1 MMKLFDPRT
10 PRLSTWL
17 KTVAAAAVVFGLLC
31 AILAAPPQ
39 AAQTSPVAAE
49 WQVIRQEGQ
58 GKLIALQG
66 QKVLLLKGSPYEMG
80 LQHGRLLATEVAE
93 DAQAY
98 LHDWAIGKSGES
110 TSSLK
115 DIFESLQPFIPTR
128 YMEEM
133 RGLAEGSGVP
143 LEEIHLLHAIPTR
156 FHCTGAA
163 AFGKATV
170 DGRLYHTR
178 SLDYSLDIGDKKTAQ
193 ENALLIVYQP
203 DDGNAH
209 AVIAFAGLIGCVS
222 GMNDKG
228 ISIGEIG
235 NKCRDESYAGMPMIL
250 MLREALRTS
259 RSLEDVIGYIRGA
272 PRTCGFT
279 FIVGDGKIPSACAL
293 EVSHSRM
300 AVGLPGDPKS
310 DPAPH
315 FPIPDAIRRGNY
327 FVDTQMAAVQ
337 RDIYDPRIS
346 SPMDWLGYSVMSSF
360 LRENLG
366 RLDGLK
372 MIDLLRKYPPEHPCL
387 HQAVFCPS
395 SLEFWVSNAVSPAV
409 ARYAGAQNQPF
420 YKYNLARLVAGEPFT
435 VEVAE
440 PPARPAGQL
449 PRPETGDLK
458 VSEREEFRS
467 QPLSRFRLQK
477 ESFDWVLT
485 YTYATEKYFV
495 ADLSFPSPLETSWP
509 EANTVYA
516 EYYRPRVPLAAVRR
530 TGGLPSHAPVRPAE
544 HGDVTGQAG
553 RVPGIIVLDILQGNF
568 LVARTVA
575 RNLAENGIAALAV
588 HMPFFGKRK
597 PHDDPDATMLSP
609 SISFTVELMTQ
620 AVLDIRSAALWLRA
634 REEINGERTGVVGV
648 SLGAVIGGLVI
659 GVDDSF
665 VKNALVL
672 GGGDV
677 AQILWTSPE
686 SAELKQK
693 LEEKGYTLEKLREEL
708 QPVDPL
714 TYAHRINRSTVL
726 LFNAKKDETVIP
738 DCTTKF
744 WEKAGQPRIIWYDTS
759 HVGMAPYINTI
770 LEQIVAFIQE

>member
-17 KTVAAAAVVFGLLC
+17 KTVAAAATVFGLLC
-31 AILAAPPQ
+31 AIFAAPPQ
-39 AAQTSPVAAE
+39 AAQTSAVAAE

-66 QKVLLLKGSPYEMG
+66 GKVLLLKGSPYEMG
-80 LQHGRLLATEVAE
+80 LQHGRLLAREVAE

-115 DIFESLQPFIPTR
+115 EIFESLQPFIPKR

-156 FHCTGAA
+156 FHCTGTA

-178 SLDYSLDIGDKKTAQ
+178 SLDYSLDIGDKKTVQ
-193 ENALLIVYQP
+193 ENAVVIVYQP
-203 DDGNAH
+203 EDGNAH
-209 AVIAFAGLIGCVS
+209 AVISFAGLIGCVS

-250 MLREALRTS
+250 MLREALRTC

-279 FIVGDGKIPSACAL
+279 FVVGDGKIPSACAL

-327 FVDTQMAAVQ
+327 FVNIEMAAVQ

-372 MIDLLRKYPPEHPCL
+372 MIELLRKYPPEHPCL

-420 YKYNLARLVAGEPFT
+420 YKYNLAKLVAGEPFT

-449 PRPETGDLK
+449 PSPQGGILTI
-458 VSEREEFRS
+458 SERKDFRS

-516 EYYRPRVPLAAVRR
+516 EYYRPRVPAKA
-530 TGGLPSHAPVRPAE
+530 
-544 HGDVTGQAG
+544 
-553 RVPGIIVLDILQGNF
+553 PGIIVLDILQGNF

-575 RNLAENGIAALAV
+575 RSLAENGIAALAV

-597 PHDDPDATMLSP
+597 PQDDPNATMLSP
-609 SISFTVELMTQ
+609 SISFTIGLMTQ

-634 REEINGERTGVVGV
+634 REEIDGERTGVVGV

-708 QPVDPL
+708 QLVDPL

-744 WEKAGQPRIIWYDTS
+744 WEKAGQPKIIWYDTS
-759 HVGMAPYINTI
+759 HVGMALYINKI